1 MCLTVPGR
9 VTQVQG
15 AMAEVE
21 TQGQHAWF
29 NALAQPDVQIGDYV
43 LTHANLIVAIISQAE
58 AQQML
63 EAARELAEAEAAEQE
78 SRQERTQT
86 EAGES
91 DSASGPQRG

>member
-21 TQGQHAWF
+21 SLGQRDWY
-29 NALAQPDVQIGDYV
+29 NALAQPDVQVGDYV

-58 AQQML
+58 AEQME
-63 EAARELAEAEAAEQE
+63 EAAREM
-78 SRQERTQT
+78 ERLLDEEDHT
-86 EAGES
+86 
-91 DSASGPQRG
+91 ASGAASPTDADVKSTGE